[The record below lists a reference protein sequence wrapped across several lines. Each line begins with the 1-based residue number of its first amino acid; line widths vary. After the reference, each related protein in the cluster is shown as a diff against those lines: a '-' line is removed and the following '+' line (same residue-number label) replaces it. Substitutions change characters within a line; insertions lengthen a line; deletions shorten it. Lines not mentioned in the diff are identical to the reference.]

1 MNEAC
6 AVVEAYKCAARDGKQ
21 AALAT
26 VVRVE
31 GSTYRRAGARM
42 LMTDDG
48 RMTGSLSGGCLE
60 GDVCERARRVMKT
73 GEAIVVRYDTG
84 ASEDIVW
91 GLGLGCNGVV
101 HVLIESLKM
110 DAMPSHLELLQSSV
124 LHQQSCVIATVFG
137 VDKTSNIRLGSR
149 LMISGGGEDLIV
161 EFEDDDLIRALLS
174 DARAASLTNESSTKL
189 YDLSNNLI
197 EVFIEAIEPPVSV
210 VIFGANSDVVP
221 IVELADIPGWQ
232 VTVVDTQ
239 AREASRER
247 FAHAHQVIL
256 SRPENISHDVSI
268 TTRTLAIVMTHNY
281 MHDAELFKTLICSP
295 AAYVGMLGPKR
306 RTEQI
311 IREVQAEGLTIN
323 DKQMNRL
330 HAPIGLDLGAETP
343 EEIAL
348 SIIAEIRA
356 VLGNHEGGFLKH
368 RRAPIHQ
375 TAHTGRLQPTDEV
388 ANHLETLQAV
398 GA

>member
-1 MNEAC
+1 MNEAS
-6 AVVEAYKCAARDGKQ
+6 AVIEAYKRAVHDGKQ

-60 GDVCERARRVMKT
+60 GDVYERARRVMRT
-73 GEAIVVRYDTG
+73 GETIVARYDTG

-101 HVLIESLKM
+101 HILIEPLDM
-110 DAMPSHLELLQSSV
+110 DAMPAHLERLQSSV
-124 LHQQSCVIATVFG
+124 VHQQSCVIATVFG
-137 VDKTSNIRLGSR
+137 VDKTKHIRLGSR
-149 LMISGGGEDLIV
+149 LMINADGENLTV
-161 EFEDDDLIRALLS
+161 EFADDDLTRTLLN
-174 DARAASLTNESSTKL
+174 DARAAIETNQSSTKL
-189 YDLSNNLI
+189 YASSNGAV
-197 EVFIEAIEPPVSV
+197 EVFIERIEPPVSV
-210 VIFGANSDVVP
+210 VVFGANADVVP
-221 IVELADIPGWQ
+221 VVELANATGWQ

-239 AREASRER
+239 AREASRAR
-247 FAHAHQVIL
+247 FANAHRVIL
-256 SRPENISHDVSI
+256 SRPENVSKDVSI
-268 TTRTLAIVMTHNY
+268 TARTMTIVMTHNY
-281 MHDAELFKTLICSP
+281 THDAELFKTLILSP

-311 IREVQAEGLTIN
+311 IRAAYAEGLTIS
-323 DKQMNRL
+323 DVQLNRL

-348 SIIAEIRA
+348 SIVAEIRA
-356 VLGNHEGGFLKH
+356 VLNNHEGGFLKH
-368 RRAPIHQ
+368 RRAPIHHARASGEE
-375 TAHTGRLQPTDEV
+375 TLDDAT
-388 ANHLETLQAV
+388 NHLETLEAV
-398 GA
+398 SV